1 MRRILS
7 GISLVLLSNTVMLA
21 GAAAEEKQDLRK
33 KKPDEQHAPA
43 QQRFG
48 GAATPVFELGQIIVY
63 GGTDKQSDIGGQ
75 SISQSVV
82 SADDVHKSNR
92 NTLDDALTTTPGVEV
107 ANTGGSRNERLIF
120 VRGFDRFQ
128 VPLYVDGV
136 RIYLPADNRID
147 YGRFL
152 TPDLAEIQIQKGYV
166 SVLSGPGGMG
176 GAINLVTRKPTR
188 ELEGEIRTGVD
199 VGNTGK
205 VAAFTTSGSVGTRQ
219 ENFYLQASGSY
230 RNSDGWFLSR
240 HYDPVTIGGGVV
252 EDGGRRDFSNVR
264 DWRANVKAGF
274 TPNATD
280 EYVISYTHQ
289 EGEKGAPYSVH
300 EPVRGI
306 TSQPPGTTYQRN
318 WNWPYWNIGSLAFNS
333 NTAIGDQ
340 SYIKSKV
347 YYNSFDNLLSA
358 YDDAKFDKRVT
369 TRSFDSY
376 YKDHALGFSLEG
388 GTDLIEK
395 NTLKTALHFRRDV
408 HNEQQLA
415 APGLSGSVMEP
426 WQKTIQDTWSIAA
439 EDTFHATDKLDFVGG
454 ISYDRMSIVKAEE
467 FGGTPVPKL
476 YTNPL
481 ADGDAFNWQMAAIC
495 RQSDASEFHASI
507 SSRTRFPTLFELYS
521 TRFGDAIANPDLKAE
536 GATNYE
542 VGWAGR
548 PTETLKL
555 GGSLFYS
562 DLKDVIQGVAVPLPG
577 DPTKTTHQNQNVGDG
592 RYYGVEL
599 YGEWEAL
606 ANLTLGARYTYLHRQ
621 LTDPIRPEL
630 RPVGTPDHSAYL
642 YAEWLPWEDLTV
654 SPGVELYSSR
664 WSTDRLENNFFQTK
678 GFALV
683 NLTMN
688 YRLRENMSFD
698 FGVRNILDT
707 DYQLADGFPEAGRTF
722 FLSSAVT
729 F

>member
-1 MRRILS
+1 
-7 GISLVLLSNTVMLA
+7 LVLLSSTVTLA
-21 GAAAEEKQDLRK
+21 GAAAEEKQGFK
-33 KKPDEQHAPA
+33 KKRPDEQHAPA
-43 QQRFG
+43 QERFA
-48 GAATPVFELGQIIVY
+48 GATPPVFELGQIVIY
-63 GGTDKQSDIGGQ
+63 GGASKQSEIGGQ

-82 SADDVHKSNR
+82 TADDIHKSNR
-92 NTLDDALTTTPGVEV
+92 NTLDDAVVTTPGVEV
-107 ANTGGSRNERLIF
+107 ANNGGSRNERLIF

-136 RIYLPADNRID
+136 RIYLPADNRLD

-176 GAINLVTRKPTR
+176 GAVNLVTRKPTR
-188 ELEGEIRTGVD
+188 ELEGELRTGVD

-205 VAAFTTSGSVGTRQ
+205 LAAFTTSGSVGTKQ
-219 ENFYLQASGSY
+219 ENFYLLASGSF

-289 EGEKGAPYSVH
+289 EGDKGAPFSVH

-318 WNWPYWNIGSLAFNS
+318 WNWPYWNIGTLAFNS
-333 NTAIGDQ
+333 NTAIGDD
-340 SYIKSKV
+340 SYIKSKI

-376 YKDHALGFSLEG
+376 YRDHALGFSLEG
-388 GTDLIEK
+388 GTELIAM

-408 HNEQQLA
+408 HDERQLV
-415 APGLSGSVMEP
+415 APGLSTSEIEP
-426 WQKTIQDTWSIAA
+426 WQKTAEDTWSVAA
-439 EDTFHATDKLDFVGG
+439 EDTFHATDRLDFVGG
-454 ISYDRMSIVKAEE
+454 VSYDTNSLGIAQEYNTGAGVYEYPR
-467 FGGTPVPKL
+467 GGSSAV
-476 YTNPL
+476 
-481 ADGDAFNWQMAAIC
+481 NWQFASIF
-495 RQSDASEFHASI
+495 RQSDISEFHASV
-507 SSRTRFPTLFELYS
+507 SSRSRFPTLFERFS
-521 TRFGDAIANPDLKAE
+521 TRFGDALPNPDLRPE
-536 GATNYE
+536 RATNYE
-542 VGWAGR
+542 LGWSGR
-548 PTETLKL
+548 PLSTLQL
-555 GGSLFYS
+555 GGSVFYS
-562 DLKDVIQGVAVPLPG
+562 DLTDVIQSYNIGGGKV
-577 DPTKTTHQNQNVGDG
+577 QNQNVGDG
-592 RYYGVEL
+592 RYYGVEV

-606 ANLTLGARYTYLHRQ
+606 SNLTLGARYTYLKRQ
-621 LTDPIRPEL
+621 LIDPVRPGL
-630 RPVGTPDHSAYL
+630 QPIGTPDHSAYI

-654 SPGVELYSSR
+654 SPGIELYTSR

-683 NLTMN
+683 NLSMN
-688 YRLRENMSFD
+688 YRLRETMSFD
-698 FGVRNILDT
+698 FGVRNIFDT
-707 DYQLADGFPEAGRTF
+707 DYQLADGFPEPGRTF
-722 FLSSAVT
+722 FLSTAIT

>member
-1 MRRILS
+1 M
-7 GISLVLLSNTVMLA
+7 LLSSTVTLA
-21 GAAAEEKQDLRK
+21 GAAAEEKQEIKK

-43 QQRFG
+43 QERFAG
-48 GAATPVFELGQIIVY
+48 TTPPVFELGQIVIY
-63 GGTDKQSDIGGQ
+63 GGASEQSSIGGQ

-82 SADDVHKSNR
+82 TADDIHRSNR
-92 NTLDDALTTTPGVEV
+92 NTLDDALATTPGVEV

-136 RIYLPADNRID
+136 RVYLPADNRLD

-188 ELEGEIRTGVD
+188 ELEGELRTGVD

-205 VAAFTTSGSVGTRQ
+205 LAAFTTSGSVGTKQ
-219 ENFYLQASGSY
+219 ENFYLLASGSF

-264 DWRANVKAGF
+264 DWQANVKAGF

-289 EGEKGAPYSVH
+289 EGDKGAPYSVH

-306 TSQPPGTTYQRN
+306 TSQPSGTTYQRN
-318 WNWPYWNIGSLAFNS
+318 WNWPYWNIGTLAFNS
-333 NTAIGDQ
+333 NTAIGDD

-347 YYNSFDNLLSA
+347 YYNTFDNLLSA
-358 YDDAKFDKRVT
+358 YDDSKFDKRVT
-369 TRSFDSY
+369 TRSFDSF

-388 GTDLIEK
+388 GTELIPM

-408 HNEQQLA
+408 HNEQQLV
-415 APGLSGSVMEP
+415 APGLSGSVIEP
-426 WQKTIQDTWSIAA
+426 WQRTAEDTWSVAA
-439 EDTFHATDKLDFVGG
+439 EDTFHATDRLDFVGG
-454 ISYDRMSIVKAEE
+454 VSYDTNKLSIAQEYNTGAGLYE
-467 FGGTPVPKL
+467 YPRGGSSAV
-476 YTNPL
+476 
-481 ADGDAFNWQMAAIC
+481 NWQFASIF
-495 RQSDASEFHASI
+495 RQSDISEFHASV
-507 SSRTRFPTLFELYS
+507 SSRSRFPTLFERFS
-521 TRFGDAIANPDLKAE
+521 TRFGDALPNPDLRPERA
-536 GATNYE
+536 ANYE
-542 VGWAGR
+542 LGWSGT
-548 PTETLKL
+548 PLKTLQL
-555 GGSLFYS
+555 GGSVFYS
-562 DLKDVIQGVAVPLPG
+562 DLTDVIQSYNIGGGKV
-577 DPTKTTHQNQNVGDG
+577 QNQNVGDG
-592 RYYGVEL
+592 RYYGVEV

-606 ANLTLGARYTYLHRQ
+606 SNLTLGARYTYLKRQ
-621 LTDPIRPEL
+621 LIDPVRPGL
-630 RPVGTPDHSAYL
+630 KPIGTPDHSAYI

-654 SPGVELYSSR
+654 SPGIELYSSR

-683 NLTMN
+683 NLSMN

-707 DYQLADGFPEAGRTF
+707 DYQLADGFPEPGRTF
-722 FLSSAVT
+722 FLSTAIT

>member
-7 GISLVLLSNTVMLA
+7 GISFVLLSGTVML
-21 GAAAEEKQDLRK
+21 GSAAAQEKPDIK
-33 KKPDEQHAPA
+33 KKKADEQHAPA
-43 QQRFG
+43 QERFG
-48 GAATPVFELGQIIVY
+48 ATPQAFELGQIVVY
-63 GGTDKQSDIGGQ
+63 GDADKQSEIGGQ
-75 SISQSVV
+75 SISQSIV
-82 SADDVHKSNR
+82 SADEVHKSNR

-136 RIYLPADNRID
+136 RIYLPADNRLD

-188 ELEGEIRTGVD
+188 EFEGELRTGVD
-199 VGNTGK
+199 LGNTGD
-205 VAAFTTSGSVGTRQ
+205 VAAFTTSGSVGTKQ
-219 ENFYLQASGSY
+219 ENFYLQASGSF

-289 EGEKGAPYSVH
+289 EGEKGAPFSVK

-306 TSQPPGTTYQRN
+306 TTQPPGTTYQRN

-333 NTAIGDQ
+333 NTAIGEE
-340 SYIKSKV
+340 SYVKTKV
-347 YYNSFDNLLSA
+347 YYNTFDNLLSA

-369 TRSFDSY
+369 SRSFDSY
-376 YKDHALGFSLEG
+376 YKDHAAGFSLEG
-388 GTDLIEK
+388 GTELIPM
-395 NTLKTALHFRRDV
+395 NTLKTALHYRRDV
-408 HNEQQLA
+408 HNEQQLS
-415 APGLSGSVMEP
+415 APGLTASVMEP
-426 WQKTIQDTWSIAA
+426 WQQTIQDTWSIAA
-439 EDTFHATDKLDFVGG
+439 EDTFHATEKLDFVGG
-454 ISYDRMSIVKAEE
+454 ISYDRMSILKAEE
-467 FGGTPVPKL
+467 YGGTPTPKL
-476 YTNPL
+476 YDNPL
-481 ADGDAFNWQMAAIC
+481 SRGDAFNWQMAAIY

-521 TRFGDAIANPDLKAE
+521 TRFGDAVANPDLRAE
-536 GATNYE
+536 KATNYE

-548 PTETLKL
+548 PVETLKL

-562 DLKDVIQGVAVPLPG
+562 DLTDVIQGVEVPLPSN
-577 DPTKTTHQNQNVGDG
+577 PAMTTHQNQNVGDG

-606 ANLTLGARYTYLHRQ
+606 ANLTLGARYTYLHRE
-621 LTDPIRPEL
+621 LIDPIRPTL
-630 RPVGTPDHSAYL
+630 RPVGTPDHSAYI
-642 YAEWLPWEDLTV
+642 YAEWLPWEDFTV
-654 SPGVELYSSR
+654 SPSVELYSSR

-688 YRLRENMSFD
+688 YRLNDHTSFD
-698 FGVRNILDT
+698 FGIRNILDE

-722 FLSSAVT
+722 FLSSAIT